1 MVVREA
7 QQGYG
12 ASIPWS
18 PIEPLDMDSID
29 MGFREINGLHR
40 QWLEVR
46 ASVEES
52 TPKAYDQF
60 NEELFRSWAIET
72 GIIEGL
78 YDLDRGVTLTLI
90 QQGFSGDIIDELSS
104 NVPPND
110 LVATLRAHRDS
121 IDYVNGWIEESR
133 PLTKF
138 FIRSLHQAITS
149 TQTTYQAINTLG
161 QWFDA
166 ELHRGEFKRLP
177 NNPTRLTGL
186 FISTV
191 LLSRSRAS

>member
-29 MGFREINGLHR
+29 MDFREINGLHR

-90 QQGFSGDIIDELSS
+90 QQGFSGDIIDETILQRPTERSCRNLAGTQRLDRLREWLDRGVS
-104 NVPPND
+104 TAHQVLHPESPPGHNLDAND
-110 LVATLRAHRDS
+110 LSGYQHAWSVVRCRVAQRG
-121 IDYVNGWIEESR
+121 V
-133 PLTKF
+133 
-138 FIRSLHQAITS
+138 QATS
-149 TQTTYQAINTLG
+149 KQP
-161 QWFDA
+161 DA
-166 ELHRGEFKRLP
+166 P
-177 NNPTRLTGL
+177 
-186 FISTV
+186 
-191 LLSRSRAS
+191 